1 MSVALLINCPFPLL
15 LNIIDCLV
23 TKLLESADV
32 TALHFEQYACQ
43 FVSLRMPNY
52 PFACFFKIWD
62 ARQTPHVKSRMLR

>member
-1 MSVALLINCPFPLL
+1 MALP
-15 LNIIDCLV
+15 
-23 TKLLESADV
+23 ESADV
-32 TALHFEQYACQ
+32 TAPHFEQYACQ